1 MDFLLQTT
9 ELLEGGVTSQR
20 KFFQEEQTEFLHS
33 MVREIEND
41 NPQVR
46 DELNY
51 RLLVDLIQYR
61 VLSDEQ
67 TLVIVQELLNRN
79 SLLHSIG
86 NKNDTTVFTRALA
99 ADWYRLLLTED
110 QMVGE
115 IGKRVLQDAIKLLHN
130 EQDLRAYTENGLAYS
145 VGNSAL
151 LIYVLLDA
159 AVDANEYAAAVLTAI
174 QSNFWKINVFTDD
187 EEERLIALIQLLL
200 NKGCAEEILIEWI
213 EQIFERLELIS
224 QVEGFT
230 PKLLKSRTQ
239 ILNFMKSLYFD
250 LKFKNKNPKLQS
262 IISIFIQKWNR
273 L

>member
-1 MDFLLQTT
+1 MDFLEQSTQ
-9 ELLEGGVTSQR
+9 LLEGGVTAQR
-20 KFFQEEQTEFLHS
+20 EFFQQAQTDFLHT
-33 MVREIEND
+33 MVQEIENE

-46 DELNY
+46 DEINY
-51 RLLVDLIQYR
+51 RLLVDLVQYR
-61 VLSDEQ
+61 VLSELQ
-67 TLVIVQELLNRN
+67 SEVIINELLNRN
-79 SLLHSIG
+79 LLLKSIG
-86 NKNDTTVFTRALA
+86 YQNNSSVFTRALS
-99 ADWYRLLLTED
+99 ADWYRLLLTDD
-110 QMVGE
+110 QISGE
-115 IGKRVLQDAIKLLHN
+115 LGQKILKDAIKLMN
-130 EQDLRAYTENGLAYS
+130 DEQDLRAYTAQGLAYS

-159 AVDANEYAAAVLTAI
+159 QDNSNEYAAAVLTAI
-174 QSNFWKINVFTDD
+174 QSNFWKSNVFTDD

-200 NKGCAEEILIEWI
+200 NKGCAEEIVIEWI
-213 EQIFERLELIS
+213 EQIFDRLELIS
-224 QVEGFT
+224 QVEGFS

>member
-1 MDFLLQTT
+1 MDFIAQTKQ
-9 ELLEGGVTSQR
+9 LLEGGVSLQR
-20 KFFQEEQTEFLHS
+20 KFFQEAQTEFLHT
-33 MVREIEND
+33 MVQEIENE

-51 RLLVDLIQYR
+51 RLLVDLVQYR
-61 VLSDEQ
+61 VLSNEQ
-67 TLVIVQELLNRN
+67 TLVILQELLQRN
-79 SLLHSIG
+79 SLLQSIG
-86 NKNDTTVFTRALA
+86 NKNDSTVFTRALTS
-99 ADWYRLLLTED
+99 DWYRLLLTED
-110 QMVGE
+110 QMAGDM
-115 IGKRVLQDAIKLLHN
+115 GKRILLDAIKLLNN

-159 AVDANEYAAAVLTAI
+159 QPDSNEYAAAVLTAI

-187 EEERLIALIQLLL
+187 EEERLIALVQLLL
-200 NKGCAEEILIEWI
+200 NKGCAEEIMIEWI
-213 EQIFERLELIS
+213 EQIFDRLELIS

-239 ILNFMKSLYFD
+239 ILNFMKSFYFD

-262 IISIFIQKWNR
+262 VISIFIQKWNR